1 MIKKLESLG
10 IGRPSTYAS
19 IIDAI
24 KEKKYVDIVEKRL
37 VPTIFG
43 KEVKILLEN
52 NFKNIMNIKFTA
64 SMESKLDDVATGKTF
79 WVDLLKEFYNH
90 LLDEMDVYKQK
101 VDELKNRVIYTDMEC
116 SNGKGKMILKSGS
129 FGKYIVCEFDSSE
142 KISIQ
147 GIELTEEDLNKD
159 VVQIKDKVEKLME
172 IRKGLKTDMLTPNG
186 SKYLLKIGRFGE
198 YLESE
203 DYENDKLR
211 KTLTK
216 DLKLK
221 IKKGTL
227 KPVDGVYLLRE
238 YFEKLD
244 NENEKILELA
254 GKCEKMW

>member
-90 LLDEMDVYKQK
+90 L
-101 VDELKNRVIYTDMEC
+101 
-116 SNGKGKMILKSGS
+116 
-129 FGKYIVCEFDSSE
+129 
-142 KISIQ
+142 
-147 GIELTEEDLNKD
+147 
-159 VVQIKDKVEKLME
+159 
-172 IRKGLKTDMLTPNG
+172 
-186 SKYLLKIGRFGE
+186 
-198 YLESE
+198 
-203 DYENDKLR
+203 
-211 KTLTK
+211 
-216 DLKLK
+216 
-221 IKKGTL
+221 
-227 KPVDGVYLLRE
+227 
-238 YFEKLD
+238 
-244 NENEKILELA
+244 
-254 GKCEKMW
+254 

>member
-1 MIKKLESLG
+1 
-10 IGRPSTYAS
+10 
-19 IIDAI
+19 
-24 KEKKYVDIVEKRL
+24 
-37 VPTIFG
+37 
-43 KEVKILLEN
+43 
-52 NFKNIMNIKFTA
+52 
-64 SMESKLDDVATGKTF
+64 
-79 WVDLLKEFYNH
+79 
-90 LLDEMDVYKQK
+90 
-101 VDELKNRVIYTDMEC
+101 
-116 SNGKGKMILKSGS
+116 
-129 FGKYIVCEFDSSE
+129 
-142 KISIQ
+142 
-147 GIELTEEDLNKD
+147 
-159 VVQIKDKVEKLME
+159 ME

-254 GKCEKMW
+254 GKCENVVVNLILKLEDLVNF